1 MQILDEMTLRSLF
14 IAVLIFLSAPSNAQ
28 SKKLTCED
36 IINIQAILDKL
47 EVSDIRTPC
56 DCTDAME
63 NIVQVLYIATDFF
76 PTREQAQS
84 DIFGKTLIDI
94 TSKKTLEVAAACG
107 KLKITDDDM
116 KQCPSFKSL
125 EEKAAVVKKR
135 FGK

>member
-1 MQILDEMTLRSLF
+1 MTLRPLL
-14 IAVLIFLSAPSNAQ
+14 IAVLIFLSISLKAQ

-36 IINIQAILDKL
+36 IISIQTILDKL
-47 EVSDIRTPC
+47 EIADIRTPC

-63 NIVQVLYIATDFF
+63 QIVQVLYIATDFF
-76 PTREQAQS
+76 PAREQAES
-84 DIFGKTLIDI
+84 DIFGKALIDI

-107 KLKITDDDM
+107 KLKVTDDDM